1 MNIKSLLL
9 GSAAALIAV
18 SGARAADAV
27 VVAEPEPAE
36 YVKICDVYGS
46 GYFYIPGTETCLRIG
61 GYIRYDIGAGDVG
74 SFDGATSAD
83 VEDGG
88 SNDTWFKHARFS
100 LKTWTGQETELGTL
114 KTYTETRFNFQNNNR
129 DSGFDPDGAG
139 PLFGSPNA
147 AGNGDTVSLNF
158 AWIQLGGLRVGKD
171 ESAFNTFIGYAGN
184 VIQDTLVPYGDF
196 DTNVIQYYFDA
207 GNGFSAVISL
217 EEGAGGGTP
226 GSYGV
231 GTIDSY
237 VPHVVGGLKYTQ
249 GWGAITGVVAYDS
262 NYEEV
267 SGKVRLDITPMQNL
281 SLFIMGGYGTDDN
294 LTDTGY
300 AFPAGGRGFYK
311 PWDGNWAV
319 WGGGTYTIN
328 EKTSFNAQVSY
339 DEGEN
344 LGIAANI
351 AYDVVPGFTITAE
364 VDYVNAGKID
374 EVDTL
379 GTNHNWTG
387 ITDGDDAIGGMLRFQ
402 RSF

>member
-61 GYIRYDIGAGDVG
+61 GYVRYDIGGGDVG
-74 SFDGATSAD
+74 SFDGATSTD
-83 VEDGG
+83 TEDGG

-129 DSGFDPDGAG
+129 DSGAVGEV
-139 PLFGSPNA
+139 NA

-217 EEGAGGGTP
+217 EEGAGDGTA

-237 VPHVVGGLKYTQ
+237 VPHVVGGVKYTQ

-267 SGKVRLDITPMQNL
+267 AGKVRLDITPMQNL
-281 SLFIMGGYGTDDN
+281 SLFIMAGYGTDDN
-294 LTDTGY
+294 LTDPTY

-311 PWDGNWAV
+311 QWDGNWAV

-344 LGIAANI
+344 LGVAANI
-351 AYDVVPGFTITAE
+351 AYDIVPGLTITAE

-379 GTNHNWTG
+379 GSNHNWTG
-387 ITDGDDAIGGMLRFQ
+387 ISAGDDDAIGGMLRFQ

>member
-36 YVKICDVYGS
+36 YVKICDVYGA

-61 GYIRYDIGAGDVG
+61 GYVRYDIGAGDVG
-74 SFDGATSAD
+74 SFDGASSVD
-83 VEDGG
+83 HEDGDEQ
-88 SNDTWFKHARFS
+88 DTWYKNARFT

-114 KTYTETRFNFQNNNR
+114 KTYTETRFNFGNNNTYGIP
-129 DSGFDPDGAG
+129 DDPATVADETFSNPAG
-139 PLFGSPNA
+139 GK
-147 AGNGDTVSLNF
+147 GVSLNF

-184 VIQDTLVPYGDF
+184 VIQDTLVPYGGF

-207 GNGFSAVISL
+207 GNGFSAVLSL
-217 EEGAGGGTP
+217 EEGAG
-226 GSYGV
+226 V
-231 GTIDSY
+231 IGTIDSY
-237 VPHVVGGLKYTQ
+237 IPHVVGGLKYTQ
-249 GWGAITGVVAYDS
+249 GWGAITGVIAYDS

-267 SGKVRLDITPMQNL
+267 AGKVRLDITPMQNL

-294 LTDTGY
+294 LSDPTW
-300 AFPAGGRGFYK
+300 AIPAGGRGFYK
-311 PWDGNWAV
+311 QWSGNWAL

-351 AYDVVPGFTITAE
+351 AYDVVPGFTVTAE
-364 VDYVNAGKID
+364 VDYLHAGEFG
-374 EVDTL
+374 EVGFD
-379 GTNHNWTG
+379 NWTNA
-387 ITDGDDAIGGMLRFQ
+387 DDEDSIGGMLRFQ